1 MSDHALICC
10 AVRTRRGDSR
20 DQRTEMGLVRK
31 NSKAGEN
38 VFLKLENV
46 STPPGEEPCVWSDWG
61 AKGCC
66 WVRDQCGP
74 QEGKAC
80 PGQKK
85 IITKVNYS

>member
-38 VFLKLENV
+38 VFFETGESAHQVKNHAYGVTGVRRVAVGSGINVVLRREKL
-46 STPPGEEPCVWSDWG
+46 
-61 AKGCC
+61 AL
-66 WVRDQCGP
+66 VRR
-74 QEGKAC
+74 K
-80 PGQKK
+80 
-85 IITKVNYS
+85 